1 MIILTGAAHSM
12 PLVPT
17 AKRVRIALLVN
28 SMVTVMEWKILDD
41 EKKLRDE
48 KKF

>member
-1 MIILTGAAHSM
+1 M

-48 KKF
+48 KKV